1 MDFGIAGRCALVTG
15 GSLGIGRACAEH
27 LAAEGVDVAIVARD
41 GARATAVA
49 GEIARGK
56 QAKVVA
62 IAADLSR
69 PEGVARAVAE
79 AAASLGR
86 IDILINNAGSAPIG
100 RLQDLDDA
108 TWQDCFDLKLM
119 GYVRCARAVVPDMR
133 ARRWGRV
140 VNIIGRGGHTP
151 SARYLAGGAINAAL
165 LNITQALAEECGPD
179 NVLVNGINPG
189 ATATPRQQTL
199 VAQKAKLANR
209 TVEDIIAESAAH
221 IPLGRIGQPKDA
233 AALATYLCS
242 EQASFINGALM
253 EVDGG
258 ASRAL

>member
-41 GARATAVA
+41 GERATDVA
-49 GEIARGK
+49 GEIARAQ

-79 AAASLGR
+79 AVASLGR

-119 GYVRCARAVVPDMR
+119 GYVRCARAVIPDMR

-140 VNIIGRGGHTP
+140 VNIIGRGGHYP

-209 TVEDIIAESAAH
+209 TVEEIIAESATN
-221 IPLGRIGQPKDA
+221 IPLGRIGQPDDV

-242 EQASFINGALM
+242 EPASFINGALM

-258 ASRAL
+258 ASRTL

>member
-41 GARATAVA
+41 GARASAVA
-49 GEIARGK
+49 GEIARER
-56 QAKVVA
+56 QVKVVA
-62 IAADLSR
+62 VAADLASADG
-69 PEGVARAVAE
+69 PKRAVAE
-79 AAASLGR
+79 AAAALGR
-86 IDILINNAGSAPIG
+86 IDILINNAGSSPIG

-108 TWQDCFDLKLM
+108 TWQACFDLKLM

-133 ARRWGRV
+133 ARRWGRII
-140 VNIIGRGGHTP
+140 NIIGKGGHHPT
-151 SARYLAGGAINAAL
+151 ANYLAGGAINAAL
-165 LNITQALAEECGPD
+165 LNVTQSLAEDCGPD

-189 ATATPRQQTL
+189 ATATTRWQSLVEQQ
-199 VAQKAKLANR
+199 AKLTGR
-209 TVEDIIAESAAH
+209 PIEDIEAESGKR
-221 IPLGRIGQPKDA
+221 IPLGRVGRPADV
-233 AALATYLCS
+233 AALAAYLCS
-242 EQASFINGALM
+242 EQASFINGALL